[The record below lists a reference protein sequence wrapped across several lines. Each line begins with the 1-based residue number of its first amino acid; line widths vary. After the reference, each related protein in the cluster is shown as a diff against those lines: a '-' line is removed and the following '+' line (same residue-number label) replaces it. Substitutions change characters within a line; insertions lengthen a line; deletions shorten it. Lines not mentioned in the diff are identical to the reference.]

1 MVYVRVTDMRASCAK
16 AKDLGGTVA
25 PGFPFNLPGGAGAV
39 ALLLDPAGHPVGLH
53 SRTPVPPTAVPGQSP
68 AAGGAPPVTP
78 AEAGSIEDAVLAVS
92 AQMTLAGEAADADR
106 LFSFM
111 LDTDKG
117 SVIQNGALMAT
128 RQEALDRVRSNLSGI
143 SRIQY
148 RWKRQYVK
156 VLSPEVAV
164 LTAEGESTATAAS
177 GETFGAP
184 FAQTV
189 VFVREAGGWKAVH
202 AHQSSPR

>member
-1 MVYVRVTDMRASCAK
+1 MARAGLWGVPVL
-16 AKDLGGTVA
+16 LG
-25 PGFPFNLPGGAGAV
+25 
-39 ALLLDPAGHPVGLH
+39 ALLSG
-53 SRTPVPPTAVPGQSP
+53 
-68 AAGGAPPVTP
+68 AAGGGPPVTP
-78 AEAGSIEDAVLAVS
+78 DEAKAIEDAVLAVS

-111 LDTDKG
+111 LDTAKG
-117 SVIQNGALMAT
+117 SVIQNGVLMAT
-128 RQEALDRVRSNLSGI
+128 RQEALERVRSNLRGI
-143 SRIQY
+143 SRVQY

-164 LTAEGESTATAAS
+164 LTAVGESTATTAA
-177 GETFGAP
+177 GDTFGAP

-189 VFVREAGGWKAVH
+189 VFVREAGGWKAIH